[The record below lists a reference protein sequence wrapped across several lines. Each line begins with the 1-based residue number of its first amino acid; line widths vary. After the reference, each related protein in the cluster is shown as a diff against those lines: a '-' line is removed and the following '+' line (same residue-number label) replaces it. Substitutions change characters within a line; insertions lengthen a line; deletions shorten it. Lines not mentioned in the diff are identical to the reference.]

1 MRTALILLGTALLV
15 ATALAPGWAQHAEP
29 PVSEPAPSTD
39 LPPIETTSRKVK
51 ASKNPDFPPALGPA
65 PTMVYVIVFCDYR
78 DDRCARMTRAV
89 RQIANEWPEEVR
101 VEFRHFPQA
110 GHAWA
115 KGAAVAALAAH
126 RQGKFWEMHDCL
138 FAHQPTLD
146 DSTPETCARET
157 GLDLARF
164 ERDRTSPRLAARVDR
179 EVALARRLGIHQ
191 VPAYTINGRLFVG
204 WGTWELLRGS
214 VDEERRQ
221 MAALR
226 KQGKSIHQ
234 AQVARSR
241 QNAPKSADALAA
253 YAELM
258 KHLHGGLAPAA
269 RP

>member
-1 MRTALILLGTALLV
+1 MRIVAVVLATALLLSM
-15 ATALAPGWAQHAEP
+15 APCPTAAEDAGA
-29 PVSEPAPSTD
+29 PVSAPAPSTD
-39 LPPIETTSRKVK
+39 LPPIETPSPRVK
-51 ASKNPDFPPALGPA
+51 ANENPDFPPALGPA
-65 PTMVYVIVFCDYR
+65 PTTVYVVVFCDYR
-78 DDRCARMTRAV
+78 DEHCARMTRAV

-101 VEFRHFPQA
+101 VEYHPFPQS
-110 GHAWA
+110 GHAWSKA
-115 KGAAVAALAAH
+115 AAVAALAAH

-138 FAHQPTLD
+138 FRHQASLD
-146 DSTPETCARET
+146 GTTPETCEHEA

-164 ERDRTSPRLAARVDR
+164 EKDRNSPQLAARVDR
-179 EVALARRLGIHQ
+179 EVALARRLGVQQ

-226 KQGKSIHQ
+226 KEGKSIHQ
-234 AQVARSR
+234 AQVLRTR
-241 QNAPKSADALAA
+241 QNAPKNADALAA

-269 RP
+269 KP